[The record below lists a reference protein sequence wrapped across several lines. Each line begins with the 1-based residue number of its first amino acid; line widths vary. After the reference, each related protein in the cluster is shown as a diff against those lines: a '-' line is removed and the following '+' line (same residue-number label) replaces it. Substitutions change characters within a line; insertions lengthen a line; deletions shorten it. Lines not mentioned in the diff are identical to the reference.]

1 MAKKVLKGTDRF
13 KVISI
18 RKLCAA
24 AQFSYWTLYNNLSG
38 IRSNLTDNDKTALC
52 NALREEMES
61 FFDFLGFEV
70 TIKRKRS

>member
-1 MAKKVLKGTDRF
+1 MAKKLKGTDRF

-18 RKLCAA
+18 RQLCVAA
-24 AQFSYWTLYNNLSG
+24 KFSYWTLYNNLSG
-38 IRSNLTDNDKTALC
+38 LRTNLTDSDKTVLC

-70 TIKRKRS
+70 KIKRKGS